1 MILIGAIA
9 LLIILI
15 FSLVVFR
22 GAPYV
27 PSHRREARRAFE
39 ELYRLNTK
47 DVLVDVGS
55 GDGIILR
62 LAAKQGAK
70 AIGYEL
76 NPILVVISRFLSR
89 NDKHVRVVLTD
100 FWFKNLPNDTTIVYA
115 FSVSR
120 DSKKL
125 AEKLQNEAT
134 RLNRDIY
141 LMTYGAPLK
150 SKTELRK
157 RRGHQLYLF
166 SSLQQVEA

>member
-1 MILIGAIA
+1 MIFIGIVIA
-9 LLIILI
+9 LV
-15 FSLVVFR
+15 FAFGFVVFR

-27 PSHRREARRAFE
+27 PSHRKEAIGAFD
-39 ELYRLNTK
+39 ELYKIGNK

-62 LAAKQGAK
+62 LAARRGAR

-89 NDKHVRVVLTD
+89 KNKKVRVVLTD
-100 FWFKNLPNDTTIVYA
+100 FWLKNLPNNTTIVYA
-115 FSVSR
+115 FTVSR

-125 AEKLQNEAT
+125 AEKLQSEAT
-134 RLNRDIY
+134 RLNRDVY

-150 SKTELRK
+150 QKTELRK
-157 RRGHQLYLF
+157 RRGHHLYLF
-166 SSLQQVEA
+166 SPLQQAKA

>member
-1 MILIGAIA
+1 MILITVFA
-9 LLIILI
+9 LIVLI
-15 FSLVVFR
+15 FGFVVFR

-27 PSHRREARRAFE
+27 PSHHKEARGAFE
-39 ELYRLNTK
+39 GLYKLK
-47 DVLVDVGS
+47 SSDVLVDVGS

-62 LAAKQGAK
+62 IAAKHGAK

-89 NDKHVRVVLTD
+89 KDKRIRVVLAD
-100 FWFKNLPNDTTIVYA
+100 FWLKNLPNDTTIVYA
-115 FSVSR
+115 FTVSR

-125 AEKLQNEAT
+125 AEKLQKESS

-150 SKTELRK
+150 SKAELRK
-157 RRGHQLYLF
+157 RRGHTLYQF
-166 SSLQQVEA
+166 SPLQEVKA

>member
-1 MILIGAIA
+1 MIV
-9 LLIILI
+9 LI
-15 FSLVVFR
+15 FGFVVFR

-27 PSHRREARRAFE
+27 PSHHKEVREAFD
-39 ELYRLNTK
+39 ELYKISHK

-62 LAAKQGAK
+62 LAAKHGAR

-76 NPILVVISRFLSR
+76 NPILVVLSRFLSR
-89 NDKHVRVVLTD
+89 TDKNVRVVLAD
-100 FWFKNLPNDTTIVYA
+100 FWLKNLPNETTVVYA
-115 FSVSR
+115 FTVSR

-125 AEKLQNEAT
+125 AQKLQNEAS

-141 LMTYGAPLK
+141 LMTYGAPLT

-157 RRGHQLYLF
+157 RRGHHLYLF
-166 SSLQQVEA
+166 SPLQVSKA